1 MNKIKIGILGVGH
14 LGKLHA
20 ALLKEID
27 LAEVIGIYDLDR
39 AKAEKVAAELNLVVF
54 NESEK
59 LLEQADAACIV
70 TPTSVHFD
78 TAMQALKNN
87 CHLFIEK
94 PICSAENEAEQLITL
109 SREKGKIL
117 QVGHIERFNP
127 AVLAL
132 SDVEIN
138 PLFIES
144 HRLAPFNLRGTD
156 VAVILD
162 LMIHDLDLILALV
175 KSKPVSIAASGVNVV
190 SETIDIANARLQF
203 ENGCVANVTASRI
216 SVKKM
221 RKMRIFQSNGYISL
235 DFVDGFS
242 EIYFIAHEGAQGGQK
257 TFNDGTLAFNLG
269 QIGSGADVRE
279 IKYNRLQKSG
289 VNPLKYELTRFLES
303 IISGTVPLVTG
314 EDGLAALHLANQV
327 MDKINEHTRI
337 VRERSVSKNG

>member
-1 MNKIKIGILGVGH
+1 MNKVKVGILGVGH

-20 ALLKEID
+20 TLLKEID
-27 LAEVIGIYDLDR
+27 LAEVIGVHDLDQST
-39 AKAEKVAAELNLVVF
+39 AERVGTELNLAVF
-54 NESEK
+54 KEREK
-59 LLEQADAACIV
+59 LLEQVDAVSVV
-70 TPTSVHFD
+70 TPTSAHFE
-78 TAMQALKNN
+78 TAMQALQYN

-94 PICSAENEAEQLITL
+94 PICAAESEAEQLITIA
-109 SREKGKIL
+109 REKSKIL

-132 SDVEIN
+132 ADVDIN

-175 KSKPVSIAASGVNVV
+175 KSKPVSIAASGVNVI
-190 SETIDIANARLQF
+190 SDTIDIANARLQF

-216 SVKKM
+216 SAKKM
-221 RKMRIFQSNGYISL
+221 RKMRIFQPNGYISL

-242 EIYFIAHEGAQGGQK
+242 EIYFISQGNQK

-269 QIGSGADVRE
+269 QIGSGADMKE
-279 IKYNRLQKSG
+279 IKYSRLQKSG
-289 VNPLKYELTRFLES
+289 INPLKYELTRFLES
-303 IISGTVPLVTG
+303 IISGTAAVVSG

-327 MDKINEHTRI
+327 MEKIDEHTR
-337 VRERSVSKNG
+337 VVKERSVLKNG